1 MRRNII
7 FLMAFLLVIAP
18 NKAGAVIEGYEIV
31 AVSSKENITLYAKE
45 MNGLYFSFKLDFKG
59 TTYSRP
65 FWINVANIP
74 TYAPKI
80 IYEDINRDEKKELI
94 IILNKGYGT
103 GVVLEDVYVFD
114 TDNQFGEVLV
124 DNPIAIIYKNVKTK
138 LSIEK
143 AEVSVGDKVYTVDI
157 TPLEIKPT
165 NLFNHISFGSITKYE
180 VEDNQLIVR
189 VGGQISPVSF
199 VGEIVIVYEYRDK
212 MYQAKS
218 IEFTSYE

>member
-1 MRRNII
+1 MKRYII
-7 FLMAFLLVIAP
+7 FIMAFLLVIAP
-18 NKAGAVIEGYEIV
+18 NKAGAVIEGYDIV
-31 AVSSKENITLYAKE
+31 GRSSKENITLYAKE
-45 MNGLYFSFKLDFKG
+45 MNGLYYNFKLDFKG
-59 TTYSRP
+59 RSYSRP
-65 FWINVANIP
+65 FWTSVANKP

-114 TDNQFGEVLV
+114 TDNQFGEVLI

-138 LSIEK
+138 LLTEK
-143 AEVSVGDKVYTVDI
+143 AEVNVGDKVYTVDI

-165 NLFNHISFGSITKYE
+165 NLFNHISFGSTTRYE

-189 VGGQISPVSF
+189 VGGQISPASF
-199 VGEIVIVYEYRDK
+199 VGEIVIVYEYHDK

-218 IEFTSYE
+218 IEFKPYK